1 MAKGKRDKEGKKGI
15 GASAIVIMILI
26 ILLFLTLMALL
37 IKCDVGGFGSEVLRP
52 VFKDVPVINKILPD
66 ASDEEIAKE
75 SDYPYNNFSEALDQ
89 IKVMDE
95 QLNSKD
101 AEILALNDKV
111 AELQSEV
118 DQLSVYKTE
127 QEDFEAKKNEFYD
140 EIVYGDSA
148 PDADTYIEWYN
159 EISPERAEE
168 IYESMI
174 SARQADAEILE
185 LASTYENMKAKN
197 AADILQSMKNDLD
210 TVALI
215 MNNMSAEKRA
225 DVLAAMEPEFAASIT
240 KKLLP

>member
-1 MAKGKRDKEGKKGI
+1 MAKDKRDREEKKGI

-52 VFKDVPVINKILPD
+52 VFKDIPIINKILPD
-66 ASDEEIAKE
+66 ASDEEVAKE
-75 SDYPYNNFSEALDQ
+75 SDYPYSTLSEALDQ
-89 IKVMDE
+89 IKIMDE
-95 QLNSKD
+95 QLNAKD
-101 AEILALNDKV
+101 AEILGLNDKV
-111 AELQSEV
+111 AELTGEV
-118 DQLSVYKTE
+118 EQLSTYKTE
-127 QEDFEAKKNEFYD
+127 QEDFEAKKNQFYD
-140 EIVYGDSA
+140 EIVYGDYA

-174 SARQADAEILE
+174 LARQADDEILE
-185 LASTYENMKAKN
+185 RAKTYEEMKAKN
-197 AADILQSMKNDLD
+197 AADILQTMKNDTD

-225 DVLAAMEPEFAASIT
+225 DVLAAMEPDFAASIT

>member
-1 MAKGKRDKEGKKGI
+1 MAKEKREGEGKKGI
-15 GASAIVIMILI
+15 SGSAILIMILI
-26 ILLFLTLMALL
+26 IISFLSTMALL

-52 VFKDVPVINKILPD
+52 VFKDVPIINKILPD
-66 ASDEEIAKE
+66 ASDEEVAKE
-75 SDYPYNNFSEALDQ
+75 SDYPYSTLSEALDQ
-89 IKVMDE
+89 IKIMDE
-95 QLNSKD
+95 TINAKD
-101 AEILALNDKV
+101 AEILSLNDKIE
-111 AELQSEV
+111 ELSKEV
-118 DQLSVYKTE
+118 DQLTIYKTD
-127 QEDFEAKKNEFYD
+127 QEEFEKKKNEFYD
-140 EIVYGDSA
+140 EIVYGESA

-168 IYESMI
+168 IYANMI
-174 SARQADAEILE
+174 AARQADQEILE
-185 LASTYENMKAKN
+185 LAATYENMKAKN

>member
-168 IYESMI
+168 IYESMT
-174 SARQADAEILE
+174 STRQADAEILE
-185 LASTYENMKAKN
+185 LASTYENMKTKN

>member
-168 IYESMI
+168 IYESMT
-174 SARQADAEILE
+174 STRQADAEILE

>member
-1 MAKGKRDKEGKKGI
+1 MAKEKRNREGKKGI
-15 GASAIVIMILI
+15 GASAIAIMVLI
-26 ILLFLTLMALL
+26 ILFFLTLMALL

-52 VFKDVPVINKILPD
+52 VFKDVPIINKILPD
-66 ASDEEIAKE
+66 ASDEEVAKE
-75 SDYPYNNFSEALDQ
+75 SDYPYNTLAEALDQ
-89 IKVMDE
+89 IKIMDE
-95 QLNSKD
+95 QLNAKD
-101 AEILALNDKV
+101 AEILGLNDKV

-118 DQLSVYKTE
+118 DQLTVYKTE
-127 QEDFEAKKNEFYD
+127 QEDFEAKKNQFYD

-168 IYESMI
+168 IYASMI
-174 SARQADAEILE
+174 SARQADDEILE
-185 LASTYENMKAKN
+185 LAKTYEDMKAKN

-225 DVLAAMEPEFAASIT
+225 DVLAAMDPEFAASIT

>member
-1 MAKGKRDKEGKKGI
+1 MAKEKREGEGKKGI
-15 GASAIVIMILI
+15 SGSAILIMILI
-26 ILLFLTLMALL
+26 IISFLSTMALL

-52 VFKDVPVINKILPD
+52 VFKDVPIINKILPD
-66 ASDEEIAKE
+66 ASDEEVAKE
-75 SDYPYNNFSEALDQ
+75 SDYPYSTLSEALDQ
-89 IKVMDE
+89 IKIMDE
-95 QLNSKD
+95 TINAKD
-101 AEILALNDKV
+101 AEILSLNDKI
-111 AELQSEV
+111 AELSKEV
-118 DQLSVYKTE
+118 DQLTIYKTD
-127 QEDFEAKKNEFYD
+127 QEEFEKKKNEFYD
-140 EIVYGDSA
+140 EIVYGESA

-168 IYESMI
+168 IYANMI
-174 SARQADAEILE
+174 AARQADQEILE
-185 LASTYENMKAKN
+185 LAATYENMKAKN